1 MSECLTDKVAIIT
14 GASRG
19 IGFAVAQ
26 LFAQEG
32 AKVIICSRHKNDIE
46 LAAAQLIKRTQNQH
60 IYPFEADLSKEENIQ
75 DLFEFVSSSFGRLDI
90 LVNNAAMLTSGLIED
105 CVKNDIDALMNV
117 NVTASI
123 LCSKYA
129 FRLMKSKGGS
139 IINVSSLS
147 GIKGVEKFPGLS
159 AYVASK
165 FAVVGLTEALA
176 VEGKPYQIRV
186 NCIAPGAVKTKML
199 KKAFPEFIPSTEPEE
214 IAPTFL
220 FLANDNQ
227 SKRITGEIIEIHCNN

>member
-32 AKVIICSRHKNDIE
+32 AKVIICSRNKNDIE
-46 LAAAQLIKRTQNQH
+46 LAAEQLIKRTQNQH

-117 NVTASI
+117 NVTAAI

-147 GIKGVEKFPGLS
+147 GIKGAEKFPGLS

-186 NCIAPGAVKTKML
+186 NGIAPGAVKTKML